1 MKKYSIEVS
10 AGNKLQVRKKTKV
23 KNKSLKHSSRVWL
36 QKHINDEFVHKAKE
50 EGYSSRAA
58 YKLIEIAKKNKL
70 FSDKN
75 QTVLDLGA
83 APGSWS
89 EAILMHFKV
98 NSIIAV
104 DLLEL
109 KIKDERLKFI
119 QGDFT
124 TQEIQNEIIKS
135 YNGRKLKIII
145 SDIAPN
151 TSGDRDRDRLRGS
164 AILYDVLNFAI
175 KYLDKDGV
183 LLMKCIMGAEQ
194 EILKLLKENFVNL
207 QYIKPNAS
215 RKISSEIFLL
225 CKKKD
230 A

>member
-10 AGNKLQVRKKTKV
+10 KGNKLQVRQKTQV
-23 KNKSLKHSSRVWL
+23 KNKTLKHSSRMWL
-36 QKHINDEFVHKAKE
+36 QKHINDEFVHKAQD

-58 YKLIEIAKKNKL
+58 YKLIEIAEKYKL

-98 NSIIAV
+98 NSVIAV
-104 DLLEL
+104 DLFEL
-109 KIKDERLKFI
+109 KIQDERLKFI

-124 TQEIQNEIIKS
+124 KQEIQEEIIKT

-151 TSGDRDRDRLRGS
+151 TSGDSLRDRLKAGS
-164 AILYDVLNFAI
+164 VLEDVLNFAI
-175 KYLDKDGV
+175 KNLDKNGI

-194 EILKLLKENFVNL
+194 EILQLLKENFTNL

-225 CKKKD
+225 CVKKN